1 MPAEVRIDTMTDGD
15 VVAVAA
21 IEPSAQ
27 TEEARLREEL
37 ARPWARLWVARDER
51 GERGERGD
59 GAVVAFLASWHVTD
73 ELHVINVLTRAD
85 RRRTGIA
92 RALMQTLVAYGREK
106 RARHV
111 LLEVRRSNDGA
122 IALYRSIG
130 FFATGVR
137 ARYYDD
143 DEDAVEMVLSFD
155 PKTGEVA
162 FHEDEV
168 RLDSSIP

>member
-1 MPAEVRIDTMTDGD
+1 MTAEVRIETMTGAD
-15 VVAVAA
+15 VAAVAA

-27 TEEARLREEL
+27 TEQARLHEEL
-37 ARPWARLWVARDER
+37 ARPWARLWVARE
-51 GERGERGD
+51 E

-73 ELHVINVLTRAD
+73 ELHVINVLTRPD
-85 RRRTGIA
+85 RRRRGIG
-92 RALMQTLVAYGREK
+92 RALMQALVAYGRAN

-111 LLEVRRSNDGA
+111 LLEVRRSNGGA

-143 DEDAVEMVLSFD
+143 DEDAIEMVLSFD

-162 FHEDEV
+162 LHDDEV
-168 RLDSSIP
+168 RLDASVP

>member
-1 MPAEVRIDTMTDGD
+1 MAAEVRIETMTDGD
-15 VVAVAA
+15 VASVAA
-21 IEPSAQ
+21 IEPSVQ

-37 ARPWARLWVARDER
+37 ARPWARLWVARGKRDNGDEPA
-51 GERGERGD
+51 
-59 GAVVAFLASWHVTD
+59 AVVGFLAVWHVTD
-73 ELHVINVLTRAD
+73 ELHVINVMTRPD

-92 RALMQTLVAYGREK
+92 RALMQTLVAYGREH

-155 PKTGEVA
+155 PTTGEVA
-162 FHEDEV
+162 RHDDEV